1 MMQISSLIC
10 RCFHPFQSVKEASW
24 VVVDLHLH
32 VVPAVGTSTL
42 FPHLYSCKRLVVDSR
57 EWAGSNLGNPEFSF
71 LNLHFALLATRR
83 ALRIVDAKPV
93 IIIVSICPMLCLLA
107 SNSLIFVP
115 PSIRHVGCSGA
126 CPPG

>member
-1 MMQISSLIC
+1 MQISSLLYLS

-42 FPHLYSCKRLVVDSR
+42 FPHLFSCKRLIVDSR

-71 LNLHFALLATRR
+71 LNLHFALLAAGRT
-83 ALRIVDAKPV
+83 LGIVDAEPT
-93 IIIVSICPMLCLLA
+93 IIIVSLY
-107 SNSLIFVP
+107 FVF
-115 PSIRHVGCSGA
+115 
-126 CPPG
+126 